1 MAVNPD
7 QLWTTLDKIEQKL
20 LSIVDDFDA
29 VSQAAISLNGDI
41 AKVLPVQLN
50 ASADVVLDLVNGAG
64 QNSIKNLKDYVDNIP
79 LGDLRTKSSAESI
92 RNGQRQAPTAGE
104 APTAPAVNLEPRA
117 AAPQSAI
124 AQESIDLSKYK
135 KEQYKENSKP
145 VENKKLNENHEFS
158 FDAITDEIGLEDNGY
173 NSEIPVA
180 DTEYLEDDLSGGFND
195 TIDEEP
201 DDFDFDKF
209 ESERLAAGEEP
220 TYDDA
225 FSFND
230 QLFDDAE

>member
-29 VSQAAISLNGDI
+29 VSQAAVALNGDI

-50 ASADVVLDLVNGAG
+50 ASADAVLDLVNGAG

-92 RNGQRQAPTAGE
+92 RNGQKAAPTAGN
-104 APTAPAVNLEPRA
+104 APTAPAVDLTPRTN
-117 AAPQSAI
+117 APQSAI
-124 AQESIDLSKYK
+124 AQESVDLEKYK
-135 KEQYKENSKP
+135 KNKIEENTKEFA
-145 VENKKLNENHEFS
+145 EKLNENNEFS
-158 FDAITDEIGLEDNGY
+158 FDAILDEEGIDSEGYDSSIPKSDTDYLDDDY
-173 NSEIPVA
+173 SE
-180 DTEYLEDDLSGGFND
+180 GFND
-195 TIDEEP
+195 AFDYE
-201 DDFDFDKF
+201 DDRFDFDKM
-209 ESERLAAGEEP
+209 EDERIHSENP
-220 TYDDA
+220 TPEDI

-230 QLFDDAE
+230 ELFDDAL

>member
-29 VSQAAISLNGDI
+29 VSQTAVALNGDI

-50 ASADVVLDLVNGAG
+50 ASADAVLELVNGAG

-79 LGDLRTKSSAESI
+79 LGNLRVKSSAEAI
-92 RNGQRQAPTAGE
+92 RNGQAQAPSAGSAPTA
-104 APTAPAVNLEPRA
+104 AAVDLTPRA
-117 AAPQSAI
+117 DAPQSAI
-124 AQESIDLSKYK
+124 ANEGIIAKFAKDKLQESKA
-135 KEQYKENSKP
+135 
-145 VENKKLNENHEFS
+145 KLNENDEFS
-158 FDAITDEIGLEDNGY
+158 FDAILDEEGIDEEGY
-173 NSEIPVA
+173 DSSIPEA
-180 DTEYLEDDLSGGFND
+180 DTDYLDDDLADGFND
-195 TIDEEP
+195 EIDDDS

-220 TYDDA
+220 TAEDA
-225 FSFND
+225 FSYND
-230 QLFDDAE
+230 EIFDDAL

>member
-20 LSIVDDFDA
+20 LSIVDDFDTVA
-29 VSQAAISLNGDI
+29 QAAISLNGDI

-50 ASADVVLDLVNGAG
+50 ASADAVLELVNGAG

-92 RNGQRQAPTAGE
+92 RNGQRQAPTAG
-104 APTAPAVNLEPRA
+104 AVPTAPAVNLEPRTS
-117 AAPQSAI
+117 APQSAI

-135 KEQYKENSKP
+135 KEQYKEESKP
-145 VENKKLNENHEFS
+145 TEKKKLNENNAFS
-158 FDAITDEIGLEDNGY
+158 FDAIADEVGLDNEGY
-173 NSEIPVA
+173 DSSVPVA
-180 DTEYLEDDLSGGFND
+180 DTEYLDNDLSGGFDNSVNED
-195 TIDEEP
+195 V

-220 TYDDA
+220 TYNDA

-230 QLFDDAE
+230 EAFDDPL

>member
-20 LSIVDDFDA
+20 LSIVDDFDTVA
-29 VSQAAISLNGDI
+29 QAAISLNGDI

-50 ASADVVLDLVNGAG
+50 ASADAVLELVNGAG

-92 RNGQRQAPTAGE
+92 RNGQRQAPTAGA
-104 APTAPAVNLEPRA
+104 APTAPAVNLEPRTS
-117 AAPQSAI
+117 APQSAI
-124 AQESIDLSKYK
+124 AQESVDLSKYK
-135 KEQYKENSKP
+135 KEQYKEESKP
-145 VENKKLNENHEFS
+145 TEKKKLNENNAFS
-158 FDAITDEIGLEDNGY
+158 FDAIADEVGLDNEGY
-173 NSEIPVA
+173 DSSVPVA
-180 DTEYLEDDLSGGFND
+180 DTEYLDSDLSGGFDDSVNED
-195 TIDEEP
+195 V

-220 TYDDA
+220 TYNDA

-230 QLFDDAE
+230 EAFDDPL